1 MSIAINLLSRVKIE
15 FFLNRIITGDKKW
28 IIYDNIVRKRQWLN
42 KDESHLPDPK
52 ANIHGK
58 KIHIFNSKVKEKF

>member
-58 KIHIFNSKVKEKF
+58 KVCCAYGKIVEV

>member
-15 FFLNRIITGDKKW
+15 FFLNRIITGDEKW
-28 IIYDNIVRKRQWLN
+28 IIYDNIVRKRQWLD
-42 KDESHLPDPK
+42 KDKPHLSDPK

-58 KIHIFNSKVKEKF
+58 FIMNF